1 MAPRSKRAR
10 KQKDKLSLRAKSG
23 GGGGG
28 VASGGD
34 AFDSNAFILPAA
46 AAPAAAADADA
57 DAPPAPRLSKSQQR
71 KLKKVAEEKE
81 RRAAR
86 AETYASLAANQ
97 LGTAEMELL
106 RPMASRGQRD
116 TKRQALRRALR
127 LERAGVGPPLG
138 ARLYKEGRGAG
149 GAAESSGEEDEDEE
163 SSDEEA
169 AAGAAPQASGRAALP
184 APMDADDSS
193 GGDGGSSSDDGAAA
207 AGAPAGKRP
216 RLDPA
221 AAIAARRAVVAAAK
235 AELGVA
241 AAPGRDDDEA
251 PAGAPPPPR
260 APAPGPARV
269 VLVER
274 PPAIAAA
281 REGLP
286 IVAMEQEIMEAVAG
300 HDVLVLCG
308 ATGSGKTTQ
317 VPQFLL
323 EAGYGSARFP
333 ERAGAIGVTQPRRV
347 AAAASAARVA
357 AELGGR
363 VGGLVGYQV
372 RHDRRA
378 GAGTAIKFMTDGIL
392 LREAQADLL
401 LRAYSA
407 VVVDEAH
414 ERSLNTDILLGLL
427 SRVVALR
434 RRLADAAD
442 AAEAAGAPP
451 ADAAER
457 VRPLKLIIMS
467 ATLRTADFVGNRRL
481 FPAPPPLLAAP
492 ARQFPVTVH
501 FARRT
506 EERDYVGA
514 ALRKAAAIH
523 ANLPPGG
530 ILIFLTGQREVE
542 FACRKLRAQLGPRR
556 GKGAGGAAVET
567 AANGDADSDEADEAD
582 AAGGVG
588 GWSGGDAAE
597 ADAGAAVGEAL
608 LLAGLGD
615 GDGARDDYA
624 ELSADEDEEEV
635 VVMGAEGLSPEEVA
649 AAEAAFEAALPGGG
663 APTLAAAGTDGA
675 RPAPGAA
682 APVHVLPLYA
692 ALAPAAQAR
701 VFAPPPEG
709 ARLIV
714 VATNV
719 AETSLTIPGIRYVVD
734 AGRAKQRL
742 LEEAGGAAGGGGL
755 ARYEVRWVS
764 QAAAEQRA
772 GRAGR
777 TGPGHAYRLFSSAVF
792 ADVFPPHAPPEI
804 ANAPLEGVALSLRAL
819 GVERV
824 ANFPFPT
831 PPAAGALA
839 AAERCLAALGALA
852 GGGAGGGA
860 LTELGRRMA
869 ALPVSPRHA
878 RMLLEVARAA
888 EGEASAAAA
897 EAEAGGGGAQRKKEG
912 KRERRR
918 RTMDAAA
925 LLPYAVAL
933 AAALSVESPFVHVD
947 GLGGA
952 EAEAADAAASGAEAA
967 AAAAAARRGAARAA
981 HAALRVGS
989 SDALGA
995 LAALCAFE
1003 AAGEAEGFARA
1014 NFLHFRNLREAA
1026 ALRRQLARVL
1036 GAAAAGLA
1044 PAGAAAALAVP
1055 PAAPPPR
1062 GALAPLARALAAGW
1076 ADQVARRVRSAEHVA
1091 GAGGAAAARGRG
1103 RAVRYRSCAHGV
1115 EEDIF
1120 LHPSSALAASA
1131 PEFVAY
1137 CDLVR
1142 TDKRPYM
1149 AGVTAVEP
1157 RWLAPAAPALA
1168 PLSPPLAAPPP
1179 FYSAVR
1185 DATLCWREPSYGR
1198 HAWVL
1203 PPLAAELPDAGER
1216 AAVFAA
1222 ALLEGRVVSALGAL
1236 RPALAL
1242 PPASA
1247 LRPELRAHKRVAGLL
1262 EALRAAR
1269 VSSRAALFARWRDDP
1284 AFLRPEVGAWVRDG
1298 GGGALAAA
1306 WAAALAE
1313 AGA

>member
-10 KQKDKLSLRAKSG
+10 KQKDKLSLRAKAG
-23 GGGGG
+23 GGG
-28 VASGGD
+28 AAAAGD
-34 AFDSNAFILPAA
+34 APFDSNAFILPAA
-46 AAPAAAADADA
+46 APPAAGGAADAE
-57 DAPPAPRLSKSQQR
+57 APPAPRLSKSQQR
-71 KLKKVAEEKE
+71 KLKKVTEEKE

-97 LGTAEMELL
+97 LGAAEMELL

-127 LERAGVGPPLG
+127 LERAGVGPPPG

-149 GAAESSGEEDEDEE
+149 GAAESSGEEVEDEE

-184 APMDADDSS
+184 APMDASS

-207 AGAPAGKRP
+207 AGAPAAKRP

-221 AAIAARRAVVAAAK
+221 AALAARRAAVAAAR
-235 AELGVA
+235 AELGAA
-241 AAPGRDDDEA
+241 AAPGRDDDDA
-251 PAGAPPPPR
+251 PGGAPPPPR

-286 IVAMEQEIMEAVAG
+286 VVAMEQEIMEAVAG

-333 ERAGAIGVTQPRRV
+333 ERAGAVGVTQPRRV

-401 LRAYSA
+401 LRRYSA

-451 ADAAER
+451 GDAAER

-523 ANLPPGG
+523 TNLPPGG

-556 GKGAGGAAVET
+556 GKGAGGAGAD
-567 AANGDADSDEADEAD
+567 AAADADGDADADAEEADE
-582 AAGGVG
+582 AGGVG

-597 ADAGAAVGEAL
+597 ADAGAAAGEAL

-615 GDGARDDYA
+615 GAGARDDYA
-624 ELSADEDEEEV
+624 ELSADEEEEEV

-663 APTLAAAGTDGA
+663 APAGKDAAGA
-675 RPAPGAA
+675 RPAPGA

-701 VFAPPPEG
+701 VFAPPPPG

-742 LEEAGGAAGGGGL
+742 LEEAGGGGGGGGL

-839 AAERCLAALGALA
+839 AAERCLAALGALE

-888 EGEASAAAA
+888 QDEAAAAAA
-897 EAEAGGGGAQRKKEG
+897 EAEAGGGAKRKKEG
-912 KRERRR
+912 KKERRR
-918 RTMDAAA
+918 RPMDAAA

-1044 PAGAAAALAVP
+1044 PAGAAAALAAP

-1115 EEDIF
+1115 DEDIF

-1168 PLSPPLAAPPP
+1168 PLGPPLAAPPP
-1179 FYSAVR
+1179 FYSAAR

-1198 HAWVL
+1198 HAWAL
-1203 PPLAAELPDAGER
+1203 PPLAAELPDADAR

-1222 ALLEGRVVSALGAL
+1222 ALLEGRVVGALGAL

-1269 VSSRAALFARWRDDP
+1269 VSSRAALVARWREDP
-1284 AFLRPEVGAWVRDG
+1284 AFLRQEVGAWVRDG

-1306 WAAALAE
+1306 WAGALAE
-1313 AGA
+1313 AGVARV